1 MMWEPIT
8 LETLYDKV
16 LAAEEE
22 MIGEIWRFW
31 QLIQVFPE
39 KWQQV
44 PYGEEGGGFWV
55 VAICGKQIIWYND
68 IEEGFNISDYD
79 QYGQIKDYWCNQDE
93 LRYPV
98 QQLLSL
104 IKMGG
109 EGFRRAGPPQKIE

>member
-1 MMWEPIT
+1 MTWEPIT
-8 LETLYDKV
+8 LEALYDKI

-22 MIGEIWRFW
+22 MMGEVSRFW
-31 QLIQVFPE
+31 ELIQVFPE

-44 PYGEEGGGFWV
+44 PYGQEGNGFWV
-55 VAICGKQIIWYND
+55 VAICGKQVIWYND

-98 QQLLSL
+98 QQLLSV

-109 EGFRRAGPPQKIE
+109 GGFRRAGPPEEIQ